1 MEKSPAH
8 QEIDS
13 VLQRLL
19 EDLRHD
25 VAAPPVQDVVVELLK
40 ELSNALHELQVAAKE
55 LRQQNEELTATR
67 RAVEAE
73 RQRYQ
78 EFFEFAPD
86 GYLVTDAEGTIQQAN
101 RAAAT
106 LLAAHQDHLMGKRL
120 VTFVAERDRKTF
132 QSQLARL
139 PDLHQVRGWEVR
151 FQPLRG
157 APFLA
162 AISMTAV
169 GDPQTK
175 IGILQWLIRDITGRK
190 RAGSRLNAQF
200 AVTRVLAE
208 AATLR
213 DATPPLLQA
222 ICEGLGC
229 ELGELWLVDSTVQV
243 LRWGGMWHAP
253 SLDGAELEAISR
265 TRTFAP
271 GSDLPGRV
279 WTRRRAVWV
288 PDVLADTD
296 FLRASIAAKIGLHGA
311 LAFPIDAEDS
321 LTGVIVLYTRETR
334 QLDPELLEMAAD
346 IGGRIGQFT
355 ERKRAEEALRR
366 AHNELELRVQGRTA
380 ELAKTNE
387 ALQTE
392 IAERERAAEAN
403 ALLLRE
409 LNHRVRNN
417 LATIVGL
424 LSMELA
430 RKRRWTAEEALKAC
444 IDRVQSLAAIHDLL
458 AQDHFRELD
467 LKRLVE
473 EVAKAVV
480 RGIGWDENVKIT
492 VDAPAL
498 RLPPKWLGSLALAA
512 NELITNAII
521 HAFLS
526 RDTGLI
532 HVQVTEDEKE
542 IQLSVKDNGIGIP
555 VTNEGEW
562 RRGVG
567 LDIVA
572 SLVETDLQGQFQLQY
587 DSGTLATIRFPKPEF
602 VEQ

>member
-1 MEKSPAH
+1 MEKSPVH

-13 VLQRLL
+13 VSQRLL
-19 EDLRHD
+19 EDLRHG
-25 VAAPPVQDVVVELLK
+25 VGASPVQDVVVEILRG
-40 ELSNALHELQVAAKE
+40 LSNSLHELQVAAKD
-55 LRQQNEELTATR
+55 LREQNEELTATR
-67 RAVEAE
+67 RAVGAE

-86 GYLVTDAEGTIQQAN
+86 GYLVTDAEGTIREAN
-101 RAAAT
+101 RAAAA
-106 LLAAHQDHLMGKRL
+106 LLTAHQDHLIGERL
-120 VTFVAERDRKTF
+120 VTFVAERDRRTF

-139 PDLHQVRGWEVR
+139 PELRQVWNWEVR
-151 FQPLRG
+151 FQPLKG
-157 APFLA
+157 VPFLA
-162 AISMTAV
+162 AISAAAV
-169 GDPQTK
+169 GDPQSKLAT
-175 IGILQWLIRDITGRK
+175 LRWLVRDITERK
-190 RAGSRLNAQF
+190 RSESRLNAQF

-213 DATPPLLQA
+213 DATPRLLQA

-229 ELGELWLVDSTVQV
+229 ELGELWLVDLTAKV
-243 LRWGGMWHAP
+243 LRWGGMWYAP
-253 SLDGAELEAISR
+253 SLDGAEFEAISR
-265 TRTFAP
+265 KSTFAP
-271 GSDLPGRV
+271 GTDLPGRV
-279 WTRRRAVWV
+279 WVGRRAAWI
-288 PDVLADTD
+288 PDVLVDTE
-296 FLRASIAAKIGLHGA
+296 FIRAPIAAKIGLHAA
-311 LAFPIDAEDS
+311 LAFPIEAEDE

-334 QLDPELLEMAAD
+334 QPDPEVLKMGAD

-355 ERKRAEEALRR
+355 ERRRAEEALRR
-366 AHNELELRVQGRTA
+366 AHDELELRVHERTA
-380 ELAKTNE
+380 ELAHANE

-430 RKRRWTAEEALKAC
+430 RKKRWTAEEALKAC

-458 AQDHFRELD
+458 AQDDFRELD
-467 LKRLVE
+467 LKKLVE

-521 HAFLS
+521 HAFLA

-532 HVQVTEDEKE
+532 HVQVTEEEKE
-542 IQLSVKDNGIGIP
+542 IRLSVKDNGIGIP
-555 VTNEGEW
+555 TTNEGEW

-572 SLVETDLQGQFQLQY
+572 SLVETDLQGQFQLRN
-587 DSGTLATIRFPKPEF
+587 DRGTVATIRFPKPKLAGR
-602 VEQ
+602 